1 MGCSNCKNNAKEKQ
15 VLDLV
20 QKIKELTVKIDSLES
35 ELVTYKKTK
44 QKDSTNLTFLD

>member
-20 QKIKELTVKIDSLES
+20 QKIQELTAKINSLES
-35 ELVTYKKTK
+35 ELVARKKTE